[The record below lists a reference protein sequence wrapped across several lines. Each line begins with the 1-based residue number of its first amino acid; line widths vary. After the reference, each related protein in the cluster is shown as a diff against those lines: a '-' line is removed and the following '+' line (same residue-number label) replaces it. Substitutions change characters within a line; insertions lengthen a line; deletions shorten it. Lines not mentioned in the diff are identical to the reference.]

1 MRCSA
6 LFGLALLGVPLGV
19 GLCVAPARADL
30 LEYHIPGGGGYM
42 ILQGKVT
49 INPGKT
55 VTFKHPQF
63 KDPLYFRLEDIKRYE
78 SDSNEQLFGKQ
89 LNKARNAKDAD
100 GVFKSAVWA
109 LKHGLLEQYWQAV
122 EETLKINPGHEDALK
137 VLSLREKMKVPIGD
151 SSKEEAIMRQAVK
164 NPGFKFKQSDH
175 FLLMYDTPDDPPK
188 GEKQSRAEKRLELLE
203 QVYVSFM
210 LLFYSQG
217 IELDIPKERLM
228 VVLFQEEADYKDFSI
243 SLNPALA
250 GAIGFWEPH
259 RNIAFF
265 FDHGTSRRYKAL
277 KKMSDEFQELAGE
290 LKAAKGKIRGGADII
305 RFANALELL
314 IKIDQENQDIEVVS
328 HECTHQMAGNTGL
341 LPRTVAIPRW
351 VHEGLATYFEAPG
364 EASWSGIGAVN
375 EGRLGLY
382 RALESIAQLDI
393 IIGDNIFE
401 FAGNHFTVVHGYSQ
415 AWALTHFLMERH
427 FDKFIQYYKLLGE
440 MPRDLELNSEV
451 LTNLFTH
458 VFGEDR
464 KALEQEWR
472 KYMRSLETDIEVITG
487 KKFD

>member
-1 MRCSA
+1 
-6 LFGLALLGVPLGV
+6 
-19 GLCVAPARADL
+19 
-30 LEYHIPGGGGYM
+30 
-42 ILQGKVT
+42 
-49 INPGKT
+49 
-55 VTFKHPQF
+55 
-63 KDPLYFRLEDIKRYE
+63 
-78 SDSNEQLFGKQ
+78 
-89 LNKARNAKDAD
+89 
-100 GVFKSAVWA
+100 
-109 LKHGLLEQYWQAV
+109 
-122 EETLKINPGHEDALK
+122 
-137 VLSLREKMKVPIGD
+137 
-151 SSKEEAIMRQAVK
+151 
-164 NPGFKFKQSDH
+164 
-175 FLLMYDTPDDPPK
+175 
-188 GEKQSRAEKRLELLE
+188 
-203 QVYVSFM
+203 M

-228 VVLFQEEADYKDFSI
+228 VVLFHEEADYKDFSI
-243 SLNPALA
+243 SLSPALA

-277 KKMSDEFQELAGE
+277 KRMSGQLQDLASE
-290 LKAAKGKIRGGADII
+290 IKAAKGRIRGGADIV

-382 RALESIAQLDI
+382 RALESIAELDI
-393 IIGDNIFE
+393 IIGDQIFE
-401 FAGNHFTVVHGYSQ
+401 FAGNHFTIVHGYSQ

-440 MPRDLELNSEV
+440 MPRDLEFNSEV

-464 KALEQEWR
+464 KTFEQEWR

-487 KKFD
+487 KKYD